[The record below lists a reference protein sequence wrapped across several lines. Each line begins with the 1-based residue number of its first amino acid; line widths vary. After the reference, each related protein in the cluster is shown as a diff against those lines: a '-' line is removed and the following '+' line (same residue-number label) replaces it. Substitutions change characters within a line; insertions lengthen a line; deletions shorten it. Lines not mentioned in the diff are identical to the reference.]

1 MPQRLLAFASLST
14 LCFAAMAQAHGFESV
29 YNVIDSV
36 VEAPYE
42 CADYDPASDSCS
54 GVSLMYSE
62 EGILYNTSWFAM
74 PNPTGGAPYV
84 FETFQEYEVRMGWGC
99 PLAGDSAPGI
109 RYSSGGEPS
118 LGEAYAQQ
126 LQAQLNANWDFY
138 QPCAAYY
145 PTGFRQYEVEFR
157 YPNGDYAEQPNT
169 AVRFFDAPKPIRP

>member
-1 MPQRLLAFASLST
+1 MTQPSLPLIALCAASFASDV
-14 LCFAAMAQAHGFESV
+14 AAHGFESV
-29 YNVIDSV
+29 FNVIDSV

-42 CADYDPASDSCS
+42 CADYDPATDSCS

-62 EGILYNTSWFAM
+62 EGILYNTNWFAM
-74 PNPTGGAPYV
+74 PNPGGVPYV

-109 RYSSGGEPS
+109 RFSSGGQPGM
-118 LGEAYAQQ
+118 GEAYAQQ
-126 LQAQLNANWDFY
+126 LQAQLNANWDSW

-157 YPNGDYAEQPNT
+157 YPNGDLAEQPNVT
-169 AVRFFDAPKPIRP
+169 VHFFDTPQPIRP